1 METPSRGGP
10 PDLESLQRGRRFFP
24 PENRHIAICSSPCRQ
39 LGALLTTGSSLC
51 LPSIPL
57 LQLFLHQVQ
66 TEELILVTPL
76 WPHMLVFSYPATHG
90 QDTPGAPC
98 SEGPPVPGEGVTVP
112 SFPSRAQGDSLYPER
127 ERLHAWPD
135 LKVRML
141 QEFCALS
148 TRTAY
153 CFLRGLF
160 ASWCAAHQLD
170 PHQTTV
176 NMILCEL
183 HTLSVQRQ

>member
-1 METPSRGGP
+1 MPSLHTTPPVITSPGPDRGVDPGDP
-10 PDLESLQRGRRFFP
+10 SL
-24 PENRHIAICSSPCRQ
+24 
-39 LGALLTTGSSLC
+39 
-51 LPSIPL
+51 
-57 LQLFLHQVQ
+57 
-66 TEELILVTPL
+66 
-76 WPHMLVFSYPATHG
+76 ATHASFQLSCHSW

-98 SEGPPVPGEGVTVP
+98 SEGPLVPGEGVTVP

-141 QEFCALS
+141 QEFCAPS
-148 TRTAY
+148 TRITY